1 MIFEPNRTY
10 NRLGKRQRALITD
23 MFENGLAISQALEKN
38 KIPKWLFRKW
48 KANPFFM
55 EQCREQVNEAT
66 QQNTI
71 LLARVF
77 PQAAKRLAELLVSE
91 KDEIVRKVC
100 VNLIEMRKADIEHD
114 LARKEDDDQTKNKYN
129 LTQEK
134 AAKIWAV
141 LAEKDPPKTPA
152 KS

>member
-1 MIFEPNRTY
+1 MQPNRTY
-10 NRLGKRQRALITD
+10 NRLGKRQRAFITD
-23 MFENGLAISQALEKN
+23 MFENGLTASQALEKN

-91 KDEIVRKVC
+91 KDETVRKAC
-100 VNLIEMRKADIEHD
+100 IDLIGLRKADIEQD
-114 LARKEDDDQTKNKYN
+114 LARKENDGQMKNKYN

-141 LAEKDPPKTPA
+141 LAEKDMPKTA
-152 KS
+152 VKS